1 MRAWYDSTFVGD
13 ATRYSRALL
22 GVLVVLWT
30 LGMLFGRFATDLFAL
45 TPGYALGNYYVWGQ
59 KQIKQAT
66 DSRMRVG
73 RLATD
78 SPFVSASATVRFQCS
93 TRRACLTIPSLWV

>member
-22 GVLVVLWT
+22 GVLIVLWT

-59 KQIKQAT
+59 KQSKQAT
-66 DSRMRVG
+66 GSCVRIRMLV
-73 RLATD
+73 AD
-78 SPFVSASATVRFQCS
+78 SPFVSVSAGVCFQCS

>member
-1 MRAWYDSTFVGD
+1 MYIAVCDQLLPLIFFLRFPPLLPSFHAFTAVAMRAWYDSTFVGD

-22 GVLVVLWT
+22 GVLIVLWT

-59 KQIKQAT
+59 KQSK
-66 DSRMRVG
+66 
-73 RLATD
+73 
-78 SPFVSASATVRFQCS
+78 
-93 TRRACLTIPSLWV
+93 